1 MELTINERIHLLSLL
16 LGEVQRLEADL
27 QIETTPAI
35 AKLQRETYDESREIY
50 HKLIKNTSYCLEYS
64 RQSRNS
70 RRE

>member
-16 LGEVQRLEADL
+16 LGEVQRLETDM

-50 HKLIKNTSYCLEYS
+50 HKLM
-64 RQSRNS
+64 Q
-70 RRE
+70 

>member
-16 LGEVQRLEADL
+16 LGEAQRLETDM

-50 HKLIKNTSYCLEYS
+50 PKLM
-64 RQSRNS
+64 Q
-70 RRE
+70 